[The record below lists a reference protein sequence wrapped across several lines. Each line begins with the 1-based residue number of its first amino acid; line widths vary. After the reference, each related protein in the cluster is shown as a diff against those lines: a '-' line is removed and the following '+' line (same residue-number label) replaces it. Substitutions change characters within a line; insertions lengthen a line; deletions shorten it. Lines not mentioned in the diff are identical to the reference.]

1 MSGTVPPPAQ
11 HWTSTHPGA
20 TRRLSGAG
28 ALLAAAVVVRGT
40 GGVLLGI
47 LATLLL
53 LDAVMPMPAGTRSQ
67 ADDRFRAAVRR
78 RRRAR
83 RMARLRGRAPE
94 RLDVLDDGAGWAATA
109 ERRALG
115 VQLIAIAS
123 VTGTAETLKAR
134 AFDRAFRPEA
144 DASEHWKR
152 LWLAHAHAAAL
163 PPISVYRV
171 GGQHVVRDGHHRI
184 SVARDHC
191 LLTIEADVVELVA
204 RERLTPR

>member
-11 HWTSTHPGA
+11 TWISGHPA
-20 TRRLSGAG
+20 AARRLSGG
-28 ALLAAAVVVRGT
+28 AVLMAAAVLVRGT

-47 LATLLL
+47 VATLLL
-53 LDAVMPMPAGTRSQ
+53 LDAVVPMPAGTRSQ

-83 RMARLRGRAPE
+83 RLARLRGRAPE
-94 RLDVLDDGAGWAATA
+94 RLDVLDDRAGWAATA

-134 AFDRAFRPEA
+134 AFDGAFRPEA
-144 DASEHWKR
+144 ESAEHWKR
-152 LWLAHAHAAAL
+152 LWLAQAHAAAL

-171 GGQHVVRDGHHRI
+171 GGEHVVRDGHHRI
-184 SVARDHC
+184 SVARDHG

-204 RERLTPR
+204 ARPR

>member
-1 MSGTVPPPAQ
+1 MAMSGTVPPPAQ
-11 HWTSTHPGA
+11 HWTSTHPGT
-20 TRRLSGAG
+20 TRRLAGAG
-28 ALLAAAVVVRGT
+28 ALLAAAVLVRGT

-47 LATLLL
+47 VATLLL
-53 LDAVMPMPAGTRSQ
+53 LDAVVPMPVGTRSQ

-83 RMARLRGRAPE
+83 RVARLRGRAPDG
-94 RLDVLDDGAGWAATA
+94 LDVFDDRSGWAATA

-123 VTGTAETLKAR
+123 VTGTAEALKAR

-144 DASEHWKR
+144 DSREHWKR
-152 LWLAHAHAAAL
+152 LWLAHAHGAAL

-184 SVARDHC
+184 SVARDHG
-191 LLTIEADVVELVA
+191 LLIIEADVVEL
-204 RERLTPR
+204 RRSG

>member
-20 TRRLSGAG
+20 TRRLSVAG
-28 ALLAAAVVVRGT
+28 ALLAAAVLVRGT

-47 LATLLL
+47 VATLLL
-53 LDAVMPMPAGTRSQ
+53 LDAVVPMPVGTRSQ

-83 RMARLRGRAPE
+83 RIARLRRRAPE
-94 RLDVLDDGAGWAATA
+94 DLDVLDDRSGWAASA
-109 ERRALG
+109 ERRPLG
-115 VQLIAIAS
+115 VELIAIGS
-123 VTGTAETLKAR
+123 VSGTAEAIKAR

-144 DASEHWKR
+144 DSREHWKR
-152 LWLAHAHAAAL
+152 LWLAHAHGAAL

-184 SVARDHC
+184 SVARDHG
-191 LLTIEADVVELVA
+191 LLTIEADVVELVR
-204 RERLTPR
+204 REPLTRR

>member
-11 HWTSTHPGA
+11 TWVSSHPGA
-20 TRRLSGAG
+20 TRRVSGAG
-28 ALLAAAVVVRGT
+28 VLLAAAVVVRGT

-47 LATLLL
+47 LATLVL
-53 LDAVMPMPAGTRSQ
+53 LDAVVPMPAGTRTQ
-67 ADDRFRAAVRR
+67 ADDRFRAAVRA

-83 RMARLRGRAPE
+83 GLARLRGRQPE
-94 RLDVLDDGAGWAATA
+94 RLDVLDDRSGWAATA

-144 DASEHWKR
+144 ESREHWKR
-152 LWLAHAHAAAL
+152 LWLAHAHGAAL
-163 PPISVYRV
+163 PTVSVFRV
-171 GGQHVVRDGHHRI
+171 GGPPH
-184 SVARDHC
+184 ARGGAHPG
-191 LLTIEADVVELVA
+191 AGG
-204 RERLTPR
+204 RG

>member
-11 HWTSTHPGA
+11 TWISGHPA
-20 TRRLSGAG
+20 AARRLSGG
-28 ALLAAAVVVRGT
+28 AVLMAAAVLVRGT

-47 LATLLL
+47 VATLLL
-53 LDAVMPMPAGTRSQ
+53 LDAVVPMPAGTRSQ

-83 RMARLRGRAPE
+83 RLARLRGRAPE
-94 RLDVLDDGAGWAATA
+94 RLDVLDDRAGWAATA

-134 AFDRAFRPEA
+134 AFDGAFRPEA
-144 DASEHWKR
+144 ESAEHWKR
-152 LWLAHAHAAAL
+152 LWLAQAHAAAL

-171 GGQHVVRDGHHRI
+171 GGEHVVRDGHHRI
-184 SVARDHC
+184 SVARDHG
-191 LLTIEADVVELVA
+191 LLTIEADVVELRGSA
-204 RERLTPR
+204 AATPR

>member
-11 HWTSTHPGA
+11 HWTSSHPGA
-20 TRRLSGAG
+20 TRRLAGAG
-28 ALLAAAVVVRGT
+28 ALLATAVVLRGT

-47 LATLLL
+47 VATLLL

-83 RMARLRGRAPE
+83 RVARLRGRAPE
-94 RLDVLDDGAGWAATA
+94 SLDVLDDAAGWAATA

-115 VQLIAIAS
+115 VRLIAIES

-144 DASEHWKR
+144 ESAEHWKR
-152 LWLAHAHAAAL
+152 LWLAHAHGATL

-171 GGQHVVRDGHHRI
+171 DGQHVVRDGHHRV
-184 SVARDHC
+184 SVARDHG
-191 LLTIEADVVELVA
+191 LLTIEADVVELRKA
-204 RERLTPR
+204 ATPR

>member
-1 MSGTVPPPAQ
+1 MAMSGTVPPPAQ

-20 TRRLSGAG
+20 TRRLSVAG
-28 ALLAAAVVVRGT
+28 ALLAAAVLVRGT

-47 LATLLL
+47 VATLLL
-53 LDAVMPMPAGTRSQ
+53 LDAVVPMPVGTRSQ

-83 RMARLRGRAPE
+83 RFARLCGHAPE
-94 RLDVLDDGAGWAATA
+94 GLDVLDDSSGWAATA

-123 VTGTAETLKAR
+123 VTATAEALKAR

-144 DASEHWKR
+144 DSREHWKR
-152 LWLAHAHAAAL
+152 LWLAHAHGAAL

-184 SVARDHC
+184 SVARDHG
-191 LLTIEADVVELVA
+191 LLTIEADVVEL
-204 RERLTPR
+204 RRSG

>member
-11 HWTSTHPGA
+11 TWVSHHPGA
-20 TRRLSGAG
+20 ARRLSGAV
-28 ALLAAAVVVRGT
+28 ALMAAAGLLRGT

-47 LATLLL
+47 VAALLL
-53 LDAVMPMPAGTRSQ
+53 LDAVVPMPAGTRSQ
-67 ADDRFRAAVRR
+67 ADDRFRALVRR

-83 RMARLRGRAPE
+83 RMARLRGRVPDGLE
-94 RLDVLDDGAGWAATA
+94 VLDDGSGWVATA

-115 VQLIAIAS
+115 VQPIAIDS
-123 VTGTAETLKAR
+123 VTGTAEALKAR

-144 DASEHWKR
+144 EAAEHWKR
-152 LWLAHAHAAAL
+152 LWLPRAPAAPL

-184 SVARDHC
+184 SVALDHG

-204 RERLTPR
+204 ARPR

>member
-1 MSGTVPPPAQ
+1 MAMSGTVPPPAQ

-20 TRRLSGAG
+20 TRRLSVAG
-28 ALLAAAVVVRGT
+28 ALLAAAVLVRGT

-47 LATLLL
+47 VATLLL
-53 LDAVMPMPAGTRSQ
+53 LDAVVPMPVGTRSQ

-78 RRRAR
+78 RRRAKR
-83 RMARLRGRAPE
+83 VARLRGRGTE
-94 RLDVLDDGAGWAATA
+94 RLDVLDDRSGWAATA

-123 VTGTAETLKAR
+123 VTGTAEALKAR

-144 DASEHWKR
+144 DSREHWKR
-152 LWLAHAHAAAL
+152 LWLAHAHGAAL
-163 PPISVYRV
+163 PPISVYRI

-184 SVARDHC
+184 SVARDHG
-191 LLTIEADVVELVA
+191 LLTIEADVVEL
-204 RERLTPR
+204 RRSG

>member
-1 MSGTVPPPAQ
+1 MSGTVPPAPS
-11 HWTSTHPGA
+11 WTSGHPA
-20 TRRLSGAG
+20 AARRLSGGA
-28 ALLAAAVVVRGT
+28 ALLAAAVVLGGT

-47 LATLLL
+47 VAVLLL

-83 RMARLRGRAPE
+83 RMARLHGRPPE
-94 RLDVLDDGAGWAATA
+94 CLDVLDDCAGWAATA

-115 VQLIAIAS
+115 VQLIAIAT
-123 VTGTAETLKAR
+123 VTGTAEALKAR

-144 DASEHWKR
+144 DSSEHWKR
-152 LWLAHAHAAAL
+152 LWLAQAHGATL

-171 GGQHVVRDGHHRI
+171 GRQHVVRDGHHRI
-184 SVARDHC
+184 SVARDHG
-191 LLTIEADVVELVA
+191 LLTIEADVVELRGA
-204 RERLTPR
+204 GR